1 MAASGRC
8 RRRLVTEKTY
18 FLPPINITL
27 MGNSISRRSLLKRGA
42 ILAGGLP
49 FAGSLLD
56 KVQASPLIA
65 KASPADM
72 RYSMP
77 EVWTEREIALGAP
90 VPLKARLFA
99 NENPFGP
106 SDKAKKAIEE
116 ALPMSYQY
124 PFRSMGSLVDKIA
137 AFEKVDSSSILM
149 ASGSS
154 PLLMAAAL
162 YYGKPGSNVIT
173 GDPSYSDLPSKA
185 ERMGCKWIKVPVTAD
200 YKLDLDAMEK
210 AIDANTGLVYICN
223 PNNPTATVLD
233 NVKLRA
239 FVERV
244 SKKVMVFV
252 DEAYID
258 YLDDPQG
265 TTLIPMASSNPN
277 IIVARTFSKLYG
289 FAGLRI
295 GYVVTH
301 PDTIKKLS
309 LYTEASMSISAPTL
323 DAAIASYQDREF
335 LDGALKKT
343 NASKAYLYEVLK
355 KEGYTYVP
363 SSTNFVLFPIKMEG
377 KQFTDEMMKRGV
389 GVRFWKFNNTDFC
402 RVSIG
407 RMDEMEA
414 FAAAFKELS

>member
-1 MAASGRC
+1 
-8 RRRLVTEKTY
+8 
-18 FLPPINITL
+18 
-27 MGNSISRRSLLKRGA
+27 MGNNISRRQLLRRGA
-42 ILAGGLP
+42 LLAGGLP

-56 KVQASPLIA
+56 KAQASPLISHPLSTSIA
-65 KASPADM
+65 
-72 RYSMP
+72 YP
-77 EVWTEREIALGAP
+77 EEIWTEREVLLNTPAA
-90 VPLKARLFA
+90 LKARLNA

-106 SDKAKKAIEE
+106 SDNAKKAILE
-116 ALPMSYQY
+116 ALPTAYQY
-124 PFRSMGSLVDKIA
+124 PFRAMGDLTQKIA
-137 AFEKVDSSSILM
+137 DFEKVKQENILM

-162 YYGKPGSNVIT
+162 YYCKPGGNVVT
-173 GDPSYSDLPSKA
+173 GDPSYADLPSKA
-185 ERMGCKWIKVPVTAD
+185 ERMGAKWVKVPLTSEF
-200 YKLDLDAMEK
+200 KLDLDAMEK

-233 NVKLRA
+233 TAKLKD
-239 FVERV
+239 FCERV
-244 SKKVMVFV
+244 SKKVTVFV

-258 YLDDPQG
+258 YLPDPQG
-265 TTLIPMASSNPN
+265 TTLIPMVNSGAN

-295 GYVVTH
+295 GYVVTQ
-301 PDTIKKLS
+301 PEIIKKLS
-309 LYTEASMSISAPTL
+309 MYTEASMSITATTL
-323 DAAIASYQDREF
+323 QAAIASYQDREF

-343 NASKAYLYEVLK
+343 LASKEYLYEVLK

-377 KQFTDEMMKRGV
+377 KQFTEEMMKRSV
-389 GVRFWKFNNTDFC
+389 GVRFWKFNNKEWC

-414 FAAAFKELS
+414 FAAAFKEIS